1 MKESKKKL
9 VVLIAAVLFIPLF
22 WFGTAGKP
30 VKAATVSTWG
40 YGTAAVS
47 NNGDKSVHVLGR
59 YGIPTGQVL
68 HDETTETTGG
78 SGVEKLDEAA
88 DRTNK
93 LVTWVCAWVGGLMA
107 LFGIIWAAINQASH
121 NSEGRNQGII
131 VGAIGIV
138 VAFAP
143 QITNMILGK

>member
-9 VVLIAAVLFIPLF
+9 VVLIAAVLFLPLF

-40 YGTAAVS
+40 NGTGTILYS
-47 NNGDKSVHVLGR
+47 QG
-59 YGIPTGQVL
+59 TGN
-68 HDETTETTGG
+68 TGNTSSSDG
-78 SGVEKLDEAA
+78 SSGVEKLDEAA

>member
-9 VVLIAAVLFIPLF
+9 VVLIATVLFLPLF
-22 WFGTAGKP
+22 WFSTAGKP

-40 YGTAAVS
+40 YGTGTILYSQGTGNTGNTSSS
-47 NNGDKSVHVLGR
+47 NGS
-59 YGIPTGQVL
+59 
-68 HDETTETTGG
+68 

>member
-9 VVLIAAVLFIPLF
+9 VVLIAAVLFLPLF

-40 YGTAAVS
+40 YGTGTILYGQGTGNTGNTSSS
-47 NNGDKSVHVLGR
+47 NTGNTSSSNGS
-59 YGIPTGQVL
+59 
-68 HDETTETTGG
+68 

>member
-1 MKESKKKL
+1 MKKL
-9 VVLIAAVLFIPLF
+9 ILLALLAISA
-22 WFGTAGKP
+22 TAYSQEAYSELRR
-30 VKAATVSTWG
+30 KASATVS
-40 YGTAAVS
+40 
-47 NNGDKSVHVLGR
+47 DPK
-59 YGIPTGQVL
+59 
-68 HDETTETTGG
+68 
-78 SGVEKLDEAA
+78 
-88 DRTNK
+88 TNT
-93 LVTWVCAWVGGLMA
+93 LVTWICSWIGGLMA